1 MRAASSPRY
10 HPGRSPWLLALIVF
24 ASIVIVAVL
33 LALVAGL
40 TGGTGAS
47 TPVEMDLLG
56 PFRWP
61 ASNNIA

>member
-1 MRAASSPRY
+1 MRAASSPHY
-10 HPGRSPWLLALIVF
+10 LPGRSRWLLALIVF

-40 TGGTGAS
+40 TGAIGAS

-56 PFRWP
+56 PFRWLDL
-61 ASNNIA
+61 ADLA

>member
-1 MRAASSPRY
+1 
-10 HPGRSPWLLALIVF
+10 LALIGF

-40 TGGTGAS
+40 TGAIGAS

-56 PFRWP
+56 PFRWLDL
-61 ASNNIA
+61 ADLA